1 MMDQGFSTEFAEI
14 AAPQNCEVAARFPS
28 LAAGQ
33 TDARNGLACVGCI
46 DRGEQESH
54 PRFECE
60 FTSSVSARR

>member
-46 DRGEQESH
+46 DEWHLLTAAQFAQLSL
-54 PRFECE
+54 
-60 FTSSVSARR
+60 V